1 MSKYPSALE
10 SIERQLRVHHLRLV
24 RLREWRDAVVEL
36 LRRCE
41 RDEGSRRKAMDTTP
55 SAETLEYE
63 RDTLERE
70 MRAHEILIALGRDRQ
85 ALELL
90 ETVVADLSLAREA
103 AADPRAF
110 AEARGVQL
118 PRNMAVRVNIIADRV
133 SVELDYID
141 RSCAASLTFPD

>member
-1 MSKYPSALE
+1 MAKYPTALE
-10 SIERQLRVHHLRLV
+10 SIERQLRAHDLRLIK
-24 RLREWRDAVVEL
+24 LRVWRNAVVES

-41 RDEGSRRKAMDTTP
+41 GDEGSRRKAMDTTP

-63 RDTLERE
+63 RDTLDRE
-70 MRAHEILIALGRDRQ
+70 IRAHEILIALGRDRR

-90 ETVVADLSLAREA
+90 EQVAGDPSLAREA

-110 AEARGVQL
+110 AQARGVQL
-118 PRNMAVRVNIIADRV
+118 PRNLAVRVNIVADRV

-141 RSCAASLTFPD
+141 RSCAASLTFP